1 MVIPVLLKL
10 ISFCASHRFRENQV
24 EGRSGFTICDAMV
37 ALCCRCYMKKTKRKK
52 MDPPEAHTKRVINR
66 GRSNQYEVKAMPLAD
81 E

>member
-1 MVIPVLLKL
+1 MLVCIVVVIPVLLKL

-52 MDPPEAHTKRVINR
+52 MDPPEAHTKRVVN
-66 GRSNQYEVKAMPLAD
+66 
-81 E
+81 